1 MGNFRKTLLGTA
13 VLYPLLVSA
22 WSVQAQ
28 EAGASA
34 DSADIVVTAR
44 RREESLQDV
53 PVAVVAFGAA
63 QIEER
68 QLRTEADLQR
78 TVPGLTI
85 RETEGSNQIAFSIRG
100 QTIDAFTGSALAVVP
115 YINEVQ
121 ANGNAASNFYDL
133 ESVQVLKGPQGTL
146 FGRNAT
152 GGAVLFST
160 AKPTNEFEGQAS
172 ASYGNF
178 DYWELKGA
186 LNLPIVDDKVLLR
199 VAGDI
204 IKRDGYQ
211 RNIFNGGNN
220 LNPRLGKTDRKSG
233 RASLTL
239 RPTESLT
246 NTTVFEYTRTRGNST
261 SVVPWSVNLPGSTD
275 AVTGLPLASSAAFL
289 YSPALDTAFG
299 AGAWDAYL
307 AAHPGANP
315 AGYAAVVARQKQLGA
330 YTVDVTDEHGK
341 MFFRGRNH
349 YLTNTTTFDLSDDM
363 LIKNIFGWTK
373 SRSHYNIS
381 EQGAPYL
388 VQCTCNLAT
397 NDFGNLEKT
406 RALSDELQLQ
416 GKAFDGG
423 LDYIVGAYYYKG
435 KSLTHWPQT
444 YFDLTPLLQ
453 PNTTTSIFTTQ
464 NESKALFFQLNY
476 DLGKMGIDGLS
487 LTGGFRYTWEKVTL
501 DQLPGGNSFNVFPT
515 NSLTSKFDKP
525 SWTVGV
531 DYKPNQDLLLYIVH
545 RGSWR
550 SGGINGSAPLLP
562 FGASG
567 AGALFEPE
575 TAKDVEAGLKWGGRV
590 MDRPA
595 RFNIA
600 VFKQW
605 IKNIQRAE
613 FPVVDRDGPGGA
625 DPTSIAVT
633 VNVPKAEVKGFEVD
647 TSIRPA
653 DWLEIGGN
661 LSYTDAKYT
670 KNEAVVFGN
679 LFVFNP
685 YADTP
690 KWAGTL
696 YGQITLP
703 LAPSTGQLR
712 LRGDIYA
719 QTGQYFSNN
728 NGSITPGTRIPGY
741 SLINARLDWT
751 EIMGTNFS
759 VGAFVRNL
767 TNKDYF
773 VGGLS
778 QGASLG
784 ENAAAPGR
792 PRMYGVEATV
802 KF

>member
-1 MGNFRKTLLGTA
+1 MGNRRKFLLGTA
-13 VLYPLLVSA
+13 VLGPLAFTGWSA
-22 WSVQAQ
+22 QAQ
-28 EAGASA
+28 EATGASA
-34 DSADIVVTAR
+34 SGDIVVTAR

-53 PVAVVAFGAA
+53 PVAVVAFGPA

-160 AKPTNEFEGQAS
+160 AKPTNDFEGQLS
-172 ASYGNF
+172 ASYGNY

-186 LNLPIVDDKVLLR
+186 LNVPIVADQVLLR

-204 IKRDGYQ
+204 IERDGYQ

-233 RASLTL
+233 RASLTVK
-239 RPTESLT
+239 PTEALT

-289 YSPALDTAFG
+289 YSPALDLAFG

-315 AGYAAVVARQKQLGA
+315 AGYAAVVVRQRQLGA
-330 YTVDVTDEHGK
+330 YVVDVTDQHGK

-349 YLTNTTTFDLSDDM
+349 YLTNTTTFDLSDD
-363 LIKNIFGWTK
+363 LVIKNIFGWTK
-373 SRSHYNIS
+373 SKSHYNIS
-381 EQGAPYL
+381 EQGAPYF
-388 VQCTCNLAT
+388 VQCTCNVAT

-406 RALSDELQLQ
+406 RAISDEIQLQ
-416 GKAFDGG
+416 GKAFDGSI
-423 LDYIVGAYYYKG
+423 DYIIGAYYYKA

-444 YFDLTPLLQ
+444 YFDVTPLIS
-453 PNTTTSIFTTQ
+453 PSTTTASFNTH
-464 NESKALFFQLNY
+464 NESKALFAQVNY
-476 DLGKMGIDGLS
+476 DLSKMGIEGLS
-487 LTGGFRYTWEKVTL
+487 ITGGFRYTWEKVTL
-501 DQLPGGNSFNVFPT
+501 DQLPDGNSFNVFPT
-515 NSLTSKFDKP
+515 NSLSVKFDKP
-525 SWTVGV
+525 SWTVGM
-531 DYKPNQDLLLYIVH
+531 DYKPNDDLLLYIVH

-550 SGGINGSAPLLP
+550 SGGINGVAPLLP
-562 FGASG
+562 FDASG
-567 AGALFEPE
+567 AGALFKPE
-575 TAKDVEAGLKWGGRV
+575 TAKDVELGLKWGGRV

-600 VFKQW
+600 VYKQW

-613 FPVVDRDGPGGA
+613 FPIVDRDGPGGA
-625 DPTSIAVT
+625 DPVSIAVT
-633 VNVPKAEVKGFEVD
+633 VNVPEAQVKGFEID
-647 TSIRPA
+647 TSFRPT

-661 LSYTDAKYT
+661 LAHTDAKYT
-670 KNEAVVFGN
+670 DNQAIVFGS

-690 KWAGTL
+690 KWAGTA
-696 YGQITLP
+696 YAQITLP
-703 LAPSTGQLR
+703 LDPSFGEVR
-712 LRGDIYA
+712 VRGDIYA

-728 NGSITPGTRIPGY
+728 DSSITPGTRLSGY
-741 SLINARLDWT
+741 SLINARVDWT
-751 EIMGTNFS
+751 EIMGSNFS

-778 QGASLG
+778 QCASLG

-792 PRMYGVEATV
+792 PRMYGVEARV